1 MFGLPK
7 VRKTWSDKTYTA
19 DIEVF
24 FDKEFKLSDIRRLV
38 KDARTLFTP
47 EDWKVAVNSNCL
59 PKLLKLKD
67 KELAE
72 LIAKFYL
79 LNVYSI
85 VNTLR
90 QKIILTSKR
99 LKIQIRLVKA
109 GGGTSYEKGEDMY
122 NHQFRPQFNHMI
134 WILAKYYKGNLKKL
148 LNHIDFAYE
157 NTNHQYSNA
166 ILKQL
171 TKSNL
176 YGFLIHELSHAYQYD
191 YSIAEFERLTEK
203 ITDSVAFIL
212 NSIRMEGFA
221 EFSRISENLSL
232 PNDYLPIDIT
242 LVPFLKSQITDVI
255 RRRNSLKDVMKT
267 LYFEWGPL
275 HSCGAG
281 MFNLIFLWHILKN
294 LKDTEDVNIYR
305 FFKLKIQN
313 NIPPITAYQ
322 SYKSFFI
329 QKHNLLRSTGSL
341 ISQLEEIKINS
352 LGKSINNKEIVL
364 AQITFLPFSKNQF
377 FTFRSTLRSASI
389 WKFIELYNKACEYFK
404 LNKEYFMFTEADIVD
419 LAKRYSLAA

>member
-1 MFGLPK
+1 
-7 VRKTWSDKTYTA
+7 
-19 DIEVF
+19 
-24 FDKEFKLSDIRRLV
+24 
-38 KDARTLFTP
+38 
-47 EDWKVAVNSNCL
+47 
-59 PKLLKLKD
+59 
-67 KELAE
+67 
-72 LIAKFYL
+72 
-79 LNVYSI
+79 
-85 VNTLR
+85 
-90 QKIILTSKR
+90 
-99 LKIQIRLVKA
+99 
-109 GGGTSYEKGEDMY
+109 
-122 NHQFRPQFNHMI
+122 
-134 WILAKYYKGNLKKL
+134 
-148 LNHIDFAYE
+148 
-157 NTNHQYSNA
+157 
-166 ILKQL
+166 
-171 TKSNL
+171 
-176 YGFLIHELSHAYQYD
+176 
-191 YSIAEFERLTEK
+191 
-203 ITDSVAFIL
+203 
-212 NSIRMEGFA
+212 
-221 EFSRISENLSL
+221 
-232 PNDYLPIDIT
+232 
-242 LVPFLKSQITDVI
+242 
-255 RRRNSLKDVMKT
+255 MKT

-329 QKHNLLRSTGSL
+329 QKHNLLYSTGSI